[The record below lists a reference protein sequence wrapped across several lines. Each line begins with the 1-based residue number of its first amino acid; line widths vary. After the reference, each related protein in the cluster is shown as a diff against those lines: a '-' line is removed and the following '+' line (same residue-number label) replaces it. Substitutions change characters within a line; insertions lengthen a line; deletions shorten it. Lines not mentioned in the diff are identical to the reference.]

1 MIYLI
6 RFIFYY
12 IEDIIYCNLYYCFMC
27 YRGKIR
33 LNYKM
38 LLDLKY
44 VLILETLEWKIL
56 ELLKLINFYYM
67 LGIVYN
73 KEIRNNKIE
82 VIFILALNVFNYDF
96 GMEFLFWLVMWVY
109 LYICF
114 RNGGE
119 V

>member
-1 MIYLI
+1 
-6 RFIFYY
+6 
-12 IEDIIYCNLYYCFMC
+12 
-27 YRGKIR
+27 
-33 LNYKM
+33 
-38 LLDLKY
+38 
-44 VLILETLEWKIL
+44 
-56 ELLKLINFYYM
+56 M